1 MQWEMQEEELGLAVA
16 RSWLPGTANPPTIDM
31 PTIISEWDAAGVVDG
46 TCSDDRDASLTII
59 SEPGAAGLVH
69 DICIHDTGIHDTST
83 HDCDASVTKADC
95 IEKEEPPTA
104 CSRCIAGS
112 WSMLSSFCLTPLVY
126 LLS

>member
-1 MQWEMQEEELGLAVA
+1 MQWEMQEEELGLTVA

-59 SEPGAAGLVH
+59 SEPGAAGLVNDMCMH
-69 DICIHDTGIHDTST
+69 DIGIHDTST
-83 HDCDASVTKADC
+83 HDCDANVTKEDGK
-95 IEKEEPPTA
+95 EEEEPPT
-104 CSRCIAGS
+104 RCIAAS
-112 WSMLSSFCLTPLVY
+112 CSMCSSFFVTPIVY